1 MMENLLSF
9 LPDFVQDA
17 VIDSISLIPFLFVVF
32 VFIELFENYFAKKI
46 IWLLKYSEKIG
57 PVIGALFA
65 IIPQCGFSIVASLL
79 YVKKF
84 ISIGTLLAV
93 YIATSDEA
101 IPILL
106 AKPNE
111 FMTVAHIIILKL
123 ILAIAVGYLTDLF
136 IKNQELQTAHED
148 LKETEQEV
156 EHEHGCCN
164 HSIHE
169 SKLKSVILHPIKH
182 TLIIF
187 GFILAVCLCLNY
199 AFEIF
204 TQEKIEAVML
214 QNSLLQPV
222 IAGVFGLIPNCAVSV
237 LLTMM
242 YLQGV
247 LSFGSVIAG
256 LSSGAG
262 LGLLVLLKKNEDKKN
277 TALVVGILLAV
288 SVLVGVVLQIFVL

>member
-17 VIDSISLIPFLFVVF
+17 VIDSVSLIPFLFVVF

-111 FMTVAHIIILKL
+111 FMTVAHIIVLKL
-123 ILAIAVGYLTDLF
+123 VLAIMVGYLTDF
-136 IKNQELQTAHED
+136 FVKNQQLQTAHED

-156 EHEHGCCN
+156 ENEHGCCN

-222 IAGVFGLIPNCAVSV
+222 IAGIFGLIPNCAVSV

-288 SVLVGVVLQIFVL
+288 SVFAGVVLQIFVH

>member
-1 MMENLLSF
+1 MIENLLSF

-17 VIDSISLIPFLFVVF
+17 VIDSLKLIPFLFVVF

-46 IWLLKYSEKIG
+46 ILLLKYSEKIG
-57 PVIGALFA
+57 PIIGALFA

-79 YVKKF
+79 YVRKF

-106 AKPNE
+106 AKPDE
-111 FMTVAHIIILKL
+111 FSTVVQIIVIKL
-123 ILAIAVGYLTDLF
+123 ILAIAVGYLTDLA
-136 IKNQELQTAHED
+136 IKNQEIKTVQET
-148 LKETEQEV
+148 LKETENV
-156 EHEHGCCN
+156 FEHEHGCCN

-169 SKLKSVILHPIKH
+169 SKLKMVIVHPIKH

-204 TQEKIEAVML
+204 TPEKIEAVML
-214 QNSLLQPV
+214 QNSIFQPV
-222 IAGVFGLIPNCAVSV
+222 IAGIFGLIPNCAVSV

-242 YLQGV
+242 YLEGV

-262 LGLLVLLKKNEDKKN
+262 LGLLVLLRKNKDKKN

-288 SVLVGVVLQIFVL
+288 SVLAGIILQIFVH